1 VGVSRG
7 ATATAHSRSVRRP
20 TGTVVRVNGPLVE
33 IEGLEGPSV
42 ADLVTVGHL
51 ELVAEVVAVD
61 AGLVTAQVY
70 EYTGGLRVGAPAVG
84 LGRPLSARLG
94 PGLLGGI
101 FDGLLRRLSGRS
113 TWLEPGSLAE
123 QSSPARFGFEPA
135 ASTGTELGTGA
146 LLGILG
152 NDRQDSGIVHRV
164 LVPPSVSG
172 RLEWLSP
179 ETDLCDDEPVAV
191 VGGQPVTLS
200 EQWPVR
206 RPRPNRARRPLG
218 PPLVTGQRVVDLL
231 FPIAKGATAAVPGG
245 FGTGKTVLL
254 QQIVKWCEADVIVF
268 VGCGERG
275 NELSDALTDL
285 AELEDPRSG
294 RRLLERTV
302 VIANT
307 SNMPVMAREASIYT
321 GMTVAEYYRDMGY
334 DTVLLAD
341 STSRWAEAL
350 REFSSRSG
358 ELPAEE
364 GFPAGLASALAAF
377 YERAGL
383 VDTMGGGNGSVTAIG
398 AVSPPGG
405 DMTEPVTA
413 HTERFVR
420 CLWSLDRDLAYS
432 RHYPAITWRRSFTRD
447 EQSVGAWH
455 TSSGRPGWSAARSRA
470 LGLLAE
476 ADRLAPM
483 AELVGL
489 AALPGRERIAILSG
503 RLLREAVLQQSALS
517 PNDANCTL
525 SKQAALLQAVLA
537 VCDRCVAL
545 VDAGVSASVLEET
558 DFSMITRV
566 RDEVGPDDADGVER
580 RRDEVLA
587 VLNRLEPVAAPGHG
601 A

>member
-1 VGVSRG
+1 MVVSRG
-7 ATATAHSRSVRRP
+7 AGAAAHARSIRP

-42 ADLVTVGHL
+42 ADLVTVGHP
-51 ELVAEVVAVD
+51 ELAAEIVAVD
-61 AGLVTAQVY
+61 AGVVTAQVY
-70 EYTGGLRVGAPAVG
+70 EYTGGLRVGAPAVT
-84 LGRPLSARLG
+84 LGQPLSARLG
-94 PGLLGGI
+94 PELLGGI

-123 QSSPARFGFEPA
+123 QSSSARFRFEPA
-135 ASTGTELGTGA
+135 ASAETDLGAGA
-146 LLGILG
+146 LLGIVG
-152 NDRQDSGIVHRV
+152 NDGQDSGIVHRV

-179 ETDLCDDEPVAV
+179 ETELSDDEPVAV
-191 VGGQPVTLS
+191 VGGQPVALS

-206 RPRPNRARRPLG
+206 RARPNRARCPLG

-231 FPIAKGATAAVPGG
+231 FPVAKGATAAVPGG

-275 NELSDALTDL
+275 NELSDALADL

-334 DTVLLAD
+334 DVVLLAD

-383 VDTMGGGNGSVTAIG
+383 VDTMGGSTGSVTAIG

-432 RHYPAITWRRSFTRD
+432 RHYPAVTWRRSFTRD

-455 TSSGRPGWSAARSRA
+455 TSSGRPDWSTARSRA

-537 VCDRCVAL
+537 VCDRCMAL

-558 DFSMITRV
+558 DFSMLTRV

-580 RRDEVLA
+580 CRDEILA
-587 VLNRLEPVAAPGHG
+587 GLERLEPAAEHPS
-601 A
+601 